1 MIKILD
7 CTLRD
12 GGYVNDWDFSREN
25 YDHIILELQK
35 TGIDFV
41 EVGLIGKG
49 KGERFSTKF
58 ASMEDIS
65 SIVRIKDTKTQF
77 AVMVTYGEAL
87 GIPIA
92 PRKPDGVEII
102 RLAYFKPEADVAL
115 KMAEE
120 LKEKGYIVFLQAMAT
135 FLYTDDELLA
145 MIDKVN
151 KVHPY
156 YFCMVD
162 SFGTMYAD
170 DVSAMYHLIDGQLDA
185 GIGLGLHAHN
195 NQQLA
200 LSNAITFISEAEK
213 TNRSVCVDASIYG
226 MGRGAG
232 NVNLELLMQ
241 YFNKKRGAHYRPED
255 IVQLWQTEL
264 SEEYHK
270 NYWGYTWE
278 YFLAAKY
285 DVNSV
290 YIWYLKRHDVTD
302 PNKVEE
308 ILRNLPYELRYT
320 LDKATI
326 DSLIAKY
333 A

>member
-35 TGIDFV
+35 AGIDFV

-92 PRKPDGVEII
+92 PRKLDGVEII

-213 TNRSVCVDASIYG
+213 TNRSVCVDASVYG

-241 YFNKKRGAHYRPED
+241 YFNKKRGSHYRPED

-278 YFLAAKY
+278 YLLAAKY

-308 ILRNLPYELRYT
+308 ILRNLPYEVRYT

-326 DSLIAKY
+326 DALIAKY